1 MRYLR
6 EAEGGGNMTTNEELL
21 ERLKPQPGDDE
32 QTLVIKARL
41 RKDIIENPDVDD
53 DGSLVEWTP
62 EQYARARGMAYI
74 SVRVPRRKRD
84 EE

>member
-1 MRYLR
+1 
-6 EAEGGGNMTTNEELL
+6 MTTNEELL
-21 ERLKPQPGDDE
+21 EGLKPQPEDDE
-32 QTLVIKARL
+32 QMLLIKAQF
-41 RKDIIENPDVDD
+41 RKDIIEHPDIDD
-53 DGSLVEWTP
+53 EGWLVEWTP